1 MFIQPVTGY
10 RKVVTPA
17 FRSQTENPLLKQSDI
32 TRLDSK
38 LVIGRAPGACRY
50 ENHQYKINS
59 NILDKDLQFLKSN
72 YNVDTLIDLRAGH
85 IEGNEITKEA
95 NAAKKAGMTYLNLQ
109 MDGAIAPKPDELK
122 SFFNTIDKAKGNVY
136 LHCHMGHDRTGVM
149 SACYMAKVH
158 KLNEEFAFQKV
169 FDERG
174 VTRLKYMYGHPDQ
187 CKLLSNILKYLKWE
201 SHENRILVK
210 QNSLK
215 KTLEI
220 KKLKIRNQDEETN
233 IEIYR
238 NIVCNHADSSFKRM

>member
-17 FRSQTENPLLKQSDI
+17 FRSQAENPLLKQSDI

-174 VTRLKYMYGHPDQ
+174 VTRLKYMYGHPDH
-187 CKLLSNILKYLKWE
+187 LLVNAVSTHGTPFVMITAQPQFCYA
-201 SHENRILVK
+201 
-210 QNSLK
+210 
-215 KTLEI
+215 LEFVVVSDHF
-220 KKLKIRNQDEETN
+220 RNQMAM
-233 IEIYR
+233 
-238 NIVCNHADSSFKRM
+238 IVNNWHFCRMIMK